1 MTSTIDKTKPID
13 SSLITAAE
21 LRNNFVAASN
31 DIEALQANQGA
42 TAGLLSKSLAYTT
55 ILTDANKQ
63 ILHPS
68 SDTSARVFTIADN
81 SSVAYPLGTTLT
93 FLNQNSA
100 GSLTITTTSD
110 TMRLAGAGTTGNRT
124 LAPNGIAIAI
134 KLATT
139 EWLIYGTG
147 LT

>member
-1 MTSTIDKTKPID
+1 MASTIDKTKPVD
-13 SSLITAAE
+13 NSLVTAAE
-21 LRNNFVAASN
+21 LRANFVAAST
-31 DIEALQANQGA
+31 DIETLQANQGA
-42 TAGLLSKSLAYTT
+42 TAGLLSKSLDYTT

-68 SDTSARVFTIADN
+68 SDTSARIFTIAAN

-93 FLNQNSA
+93 FLNQDSA
-100 GSLTITTTSD
+100 GSLTIAIASD
-110 TMRLAGAGTTGNRT
+110 TMRLAGAGTTGSRT
-124 LAPNGIAIAI
+124 LAHNGIAIAI

-139 EWLIYGTG
+139 EWLIYGFG

>member
-1 MTSTIDKTKPID
+1 MASTIDNTKPLTN
-13 SSLITAAE
+13 SLITSAE
-21 LRNNFVAASN
+21 IRALATAASN

-42 TAGLLSKSLAYTT
+42 TAGLLSKSLDYTT

-68 SDTSARVFTIADN
+68 SDTSARVFTIAAN

-93 FLNQNSA
+93 FSNQDSA
-100 GSLTITTTSD
+100 GNLTIAISSD
-110 TMRLAGAGTTGNRT
+110 TMRLAGAGTAGSRT

-139 EWLIYGTG
+139 EWLIYGFG